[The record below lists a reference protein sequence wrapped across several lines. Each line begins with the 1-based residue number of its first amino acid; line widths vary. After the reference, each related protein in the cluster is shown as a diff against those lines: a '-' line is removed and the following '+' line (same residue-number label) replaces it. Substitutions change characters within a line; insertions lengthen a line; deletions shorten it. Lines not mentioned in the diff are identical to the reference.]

1 MSITNEVK
9 VPYTQEKYLTLREN
23 KAELVKFLSANLREA
38 EIFIVMPQ
46 AECDLVA
53 AVFDGTDVAV
63 MLLHIGKTIMDDVL
77 VVQGNE
83 SSLQRKIDRLES
95 F

>member
-1 MSITNEVK
+1 
-9 VPYTQEKYLTLREN
+9 
-23 KAELVKFLSANLREA
+23 
-38 EIFIVMPQ
+38 MPQ

-53 AVFDGTDVAV
+53 AVFDDTDVAV